1 MFSIRS
7 LRVRT
12 VLWASIPVVL
22 VLTVVILITP
32 HLLEDVART
41 VAQQR
46 DVELARISAARL
58 SERLGYHSRALELAA
73 ADDQMRSMTSDSVSR
88 ALKESR
94 GDLYVFDGALV
105 VYNNHGIAI
114 ASEPPTPERKGEL
127 FPVSSKLEEVS
138 KTLRPAFSD
147 VFKDTATQ
155 ENVILVA
162 VPIINAEGVFV
173 GVLTGMATLKYS
185 PLGAMYAKLLEFK
198 AGRRGYAYLVDGKG
212 TAIYHRHSPLVG
224 RDLRAALPVKRVV
237 AGKTGS
243 DITRDAQGETIIV
256 GFAPVPGTD
265 WGLITQETWDL
276 IIKPIRRDRML
287 LLSLL
292 AAGGALASAL
302 IFFAVTQ
309 VLRPINKLTTGAQRI
324 AEGDFDYAIEAT
336 SGDEIQVLS
345 EQFNSMAAA
354 LKKSYA
360 DLEQRVLAR
369 TADLAIEK
377 ERAEEAD
384 RTKSSFLA
392 TMSHELRTPLNSI
405 IGFTGVMLQG
415 LAGPI
420 TAEQEKQMT
429 MVYRNAK
436 HLLSLINDVLDLS
449 KLDADKVV
457 IRCQPFDLPS
467 LVEKAVASMTPQAQ
481 QKGLKLEVD
490 LAEEIGTMTSDE
502 RRVEQVLLNL
512 LDNAIKFTEKGWLRV
527 EGRIIDKQLRITVQ
541 DTGIGIRAE
550 DMDKLFTTFR
560 QLESTATR
568 THYGTGLGLV
578 ICKKLIT
585 MLRGTIRAESE
596 YGVGTRFIFALPL
609 DEEAS
614 GGEPNG
620 EKS

>member
-1 MFSIRS
+1 
-7 LRVRT
+7 
-12 VLWASIPVVL
+12 
-22 VLTVVILITP
+22 
-32 HLLEDVART
+32 
-41 VAQQR
+41 
-46 DVELARISAARL
+46 
-58 SERLGYHSRALELAA
+58 
-73 ADDQMRSMTSDSVSR
+73 
-88 ALKESR
+88 
-94 GDLYVFDGALV
+94 
-105 VYNNHGIAI
+105 
-114 ASEPPTPERKGEL
+114 
-127 FPVSSKLEEVS
+127 
-138 KTLRPAFSD
+138 
-147 VFKDTATQ
+147 
-155 ENVILVA
+155 
-162 VPIINAEGVFV
+162 
-173 GVLTGMATLKYS
+173 
-185 PLGAMYAKLLEFK
+185 
-198 AGRRGYAYLVDGKG
+198 
-212 TAIYHRHSPLVG
+212 
-224 RDLRAALPVKRVV
+224 
-237 AGKTGS
+237 
-243 DITRDAQGETIIV
+243 
-256 GFAPVPGTD
+256 
-265 WGLITQETWDL
+265 
-276 IIKPIRRDRML
+276 
-287 LLSLL
+287 
-292 AAGGALASAL
+292 
-302 IFFAVTQ
+302 
-309 VLRPINKLTTGAQRI
+309 
-324 AEGDFDYAIEAT
+324 
-336 SGDEIQVLS
+336 
-345 EQFNSMAAA
+345 
-354 LKKSYA
+354 
-360 DLEQRVLAR
+360 
-369 TADLAIEK
+369 
-377 ERAEEAD
+377 
-384 RTKSSFLA
+384 
-392 TMSHELRTPLNSI
+392 
-405 IGFTGVMLQG
+405 MLQG

-614 GGEPNG
+614 GGESNG